1 MKIYKKLDE
10 IPVFNFFKILNDKE
24 KNINYIYKKSKG
36 KKLLPKSKLFDT
48 FDKLQNDYFALT
60 FTKSNLQDEK
70 LKAKV
75 AYLTGKINIIELV
88 LDSFL
93 KTHDENIFLLL
104 NEFREFKLELPIT
117 TDDVKEIEKQKTYI
131 TNKINLSLAKFKL
144 KHKTQLENEITGEN
158 LEKDLDKQALSLES
172 YLELGY
178 NLNIK
183 KTPVL
188 RWVNLQS
195 LAEEKNER
203 LKNI

>member
-1 MKIYKKLDE
+1 MKIYEKLDE
-10 IPVFNFFKILNDKE
+10 IPVFNFFKIFNNVE

-36 KKLLPKSKLFDT
+36 EKLLPKSILFDT
-48 FDKLQNDYFALT
+48 FDKLQNDYLALT

-75 AYLTGKINIIELV
+75 TYLTGKINIIELV

-117 TDDVKEIEKQKTYI
+117 TDDVKEIQKQKTYI

-144 KHKTQLENEITGEN
+144 KHKAQLENEIKGED

-183 KTPVL
+183 KISML
-188 RWVNLQS
+188 RWINLRS
-195 LAEEKNER
+195 MAEEKNER
-203 LKNI
+203 IKNI

>member
-1 MKIYKKLDE
+1 MKIYEKLDE
-10 IPVFNFFKILNDKE
+10 IPVFNFFKIFNNVE

-36 KKLLPKSKLFDT
+36 EKLLPKSKLFDT
-48 FDKLQNDYFALT
+48 FDKLQNDYLALT

-75 AYLTGKINIIELV
+75 TYLTGKINIIELV

-93 KTHDENIFLLL
+93 NTHDENIFLLL

-117 TDDVKEIEKQKTYI
+117 TDDVKEIKKQKTYI
-131 TNKINLSLAKFKL
+131 TNTINLSLAKFKL
-144 KHKTQLENEITGEN
+144 KHKAELENEITEEN

-178 NLNIK
+178 NLNVK
-183 KTPVL
+183 KISML
-188 RWVNLQS
+188 RWINLRS
-195 LAEEKNER
+195 MAEEKNER
-203 LKNI
+203 IKNI

>member
-1 MKIYKKLDE
+1 MKIYEKLDE
-10 IPVFNFFKILNDKE
+10 IPVFNFFKIFNNVE

-48 FDKLQNDYFALT
+48 FDKLQNDYLALT

-75 AYLTGKINIIELV
+75 TYLTGKINIIELV

-117 TDDVKEIEKQKTYI
+117 TDDVKEIKKQKTYI
-131 TNKINLSLAKFKL
+131 TNTINLSLAKFKL
-144 KHKTQLENEITGEN
+144 KHKAELENEITGED

-178 NLNIK
+178 NLNVK
-183 KTPVL
+183 KISIL
-188 RWVNLQS
+188 RWINLRS
-195 LAEEKNER
+195 MAEEKNER
-203 LKNI
+203 IKNI

>member
-1 MKIYKKLDE
+1 MKIYEKLDE
-10 IPVFNFFKILNDKE
+10 IPVFNFFKIFNNVE

-36 KKLLPKSKLFDT
+36 EKLLPKSKLFDT
-48 FDKLQNDYFALT
+48 FDKLQNDYLALT

-75 AYLTGKINIIELV
+75 TYLTGKINIIELV

-93 KTHDENIFLLL
+93 NTHDENIFLLL

-117 TDDVKEIEKQKTYI
+117 TDDVKEIKKQKTYI
-131 TNKINLSLAKFKL
+131 TNTINLSLAKFKL
-144 KHKTQLENEITGEN
+144 KHKTELENEITGEN

-178 NLNIK
+178 NLNVK
-183 KTPVL
+183 KISML
-188 RWVNLQS
+188 RWINLRS
-195 LAEEKNER
+195 MAEEKNER
-203 LKNI
+203 IKNI